1 MSFFAFINDLFNK
14 WAEEGEKNIRNLNP
28 QPVGFIEN

>member
-14 WAEEGEKNIRNLNP
+14 CAEEGEKNISNLLP

>member
-1 MSFFAFINDLFNK
+1 MSFFAYINDLFNK
-14 WAEEGEKNIRNLNP
+14 WADEGEKNINNLLP

>member
-28 QPVGFIEN
+28 QPVGYIEN